1 MPVELT
7 RRTHFAAAHRLHS
20 PHLSDEENARLYG
33 PCNNPHGHGHNY
45 YLEVTVEGEP
55 DPKTGMIINLTE
67 LDQLIDQEIVSQAD
81 HHHFNFDVPFTRGV
95 IPTVEN
101 LVVTFWNILDRRLPP
116 GMLKRIRLWESENNS
131 ATYSRPEKNGTGS
144 SQ

>member
-20 PHLSDEENARLYG
+20 PHLTDEENCRIYG
-33 PCNNPHGHGHNY
+33 ACNNPHGHGHNY
-45 YLEVTVEGEP
+45 YLEVTIEGEP

-67 LDQLIDQEIVSQAD
+67 LDSLIDRELIDRVD
-81 HHHFNFDVPFTRGV
+81 HHHFNYDVPFTQDV

-101 LVVTFWNILDRRLPP
+101 LVVVFWNILASRLP
-116 GMLKRIRLWESENNS
+116 GVKLKRIRLWESDNNS
-131 ATYSRPEKNGTGS
+131 AAYSGPSSTPGS
-144 SQ
+144 E

>member
-20 PHLSDEENARLYG
+20 PYLSAEENCRVYG
-33 PCNNPHGHGHNY
+33 ACNNPHGHGHNY
-45 YLEVTVEGEP
+45 YLEVTIEGEP

-67 LDQLIDQEIVSQAD
+67 LDSLIDRELIDRVD
-81 HHHFNFDVPFTRGV
+81 HHHFNYDVPFTQDV

-101 LVVTFWNILDRRLPP
+101 LVVVFWNILASRLP
-116 GMLKRIRLWESENNS
+116 GVKLKRIRLWESENNS
-131 ATYSRPEKNGTGS
+131 AAYSGPTSTPGS
-144 SQ
+144 E

>member
-20 PHLSDEENARLYG
+20 PHLTEEENCRIYG
-33 PCNNPHGHGHNY
+33 ACNNPHGHGHNY
-45 YLEVTVEGEP
+45 YLEVTIEGEP

-67 LDQLIDQEIVSQAD
+67 LDSLIDRELIDRVD
-81 HHHFNFDVPFTRGV
+81 HHHFNYDVPFTQHV

-101 LVVTFWNILDRRLPP
+101 LVVVFWNILASRLP
-116 GMLKRIRLWESENNS
+116 GVKLKRIRLWESDNNS
-131 ATYSRPEKNGTGS
+131 ASYCGPSSTPGS
-144 SQ
+144 E